1 MTISVR
7 SATGLSGF
15 SLCVGYS
22 LRQFIMFVA
31 MIDYGSIA
39 KILVNQYRKIAIE
52 VEGLIV
58 TKNIQAESAPAI

>member
-1 MTISVR
+1 
-7 SATGLSGF
+7 
-15 SLCVGYS
+15 
-22 LRQFIMFVA
+22 MFVA